1 MLQPKREGLRCFSQ
15 EGMCFSFGWSFAS
28 LTLTP
33 EPQSPCKKE
42 IGGRISAVLGDM
54 KVWAEDR
61 RSVLSLGES
70 HGSLDSGLL
79 VSALS
84 FGRKT

>member
-1 MLQPKREGLRCFSQ
+1 MLQPKREGVRCFSQ

-42 IGGRISAVLGDM
+42 IGVLGDM